1 MDMEFM
7 RKIMNLRM
15 TKILALITPL
25 LGGVGGGLVLGGL
38 FSSCTDWDDHF
49 DANTSV
55 TESQRGSLLTNIKQ
69 NGQLNQFAD
78 LLEKTGYSS
87 QLDQAQTFTV
97 WAPKDNTF
105 DYEALKNEQ
114 NDRILN
120 QFIENHIARNNYP
133 ASGQIDERIY
143 MLNKKVMNFTS
154 AAGGYTIQDVALQL
168 PSIGSNNGII
178 HMLDGKIPFLPNIYE
193 SLNNEQFKLDS
204 ISKFYH
210 SFDTLI
216 LDENRSVKGPAVD
229 GEITYLDAIYTA
241 HNDLYSFFHADIN
254 REDSSYSMLMP
265 TNEAWKKEYARVS
278 QYFKYPEEFRVRK
291 FVDITQK
298 KDTTIKIV
306 DPVHLQDSVSKMWI
320 LQNLFFNNRMYDNRK
335 LADLKD
341 GETLVC
347 DSLVSTTKN
356 IFNAQDAAEMLKGS
370 TRVDKSNGN
379 IFVTDEIKTPVWYV
393 CPPVKVEAEYSNWLA
408 SYENTYGT
416 PSTKSVTATNRNP
429 DVPGTVSNNY
439 YLEIQPYSSTS
450 DEKVTFYLPNMCSAT
465 YHAFAVMLPSN
476 ITNRYTT
483 EVQPNRFKVYFGYS
497 NTNAISGR
505 LELKEE
511 QMKNTEGS
519 VNFITDPTKVDTLDL
534 GEVTFPTSY
543 YGLGDNFPF
552 IRFESNPRR
561 GEHDRTLRIDCILLL
576 PKELYE
582 RSMEDPNYK
591 YIFVTS
597 K

>member
-1 MDMEFM
+1 M
-7 RKIMNLRM
+7 K
-15 TKILALITPL
+15 KYITIKLKESVHHRVFSLPSL
-25 LGGVGGGLVLGGL
+25 TGRGWGRVLGLGL
-38 FSSCTDWDDHF
+38 LVFSIASCSDWDDHF

-55 TESQRGSLLTNIKQ
+55 TESQRGSLLTNIQK
-69 NGQLNQFAD
+69 NDQLKQFAD

-114 NDRILN
+114 NDRVLH

-133 ASGQIDERIY
+133 ASGQIDEHIY
-143 MLNKKVMNFTS
+143 MLNKKVMNFAS

-168 PSIGSNNGII
+168 PSIGGNNGII
-178 HMLDGKIPFLPNIYE
+178 HLLDGKIPFLPNIYE

-210 SFDTLI
+210 GFDTLM

-229 GEITYLDAIYTA
+229 GEITYLDTIYTA
-241 HNDLYSFFHADIN
+241 HNDLYSFFNAYIN

-265 TNEAWKKEYARVS
+265 TDDAWKKEYSRVS
-278 QYFKYPEEFRVRK
+278 EYFKYPDEFRVRK
-291 FVDITQK
+291 FVDITTK
-298 KDTTIKIV
+298 KDTTIQIV
-306 DPVHLQDSVSKMWI
+306 DPVHLQDSISKMWI
-320 LQNLFFNNRMYDNRK
+320 LENLFFNNRLYDNQK

-341 GETLVC
+341 GETLMC
-347 DSLVSTTKN
+347 DSLVSTTGR
-356 IFNAQDAAEMLKGS
+356 IFTAKDAAEMLKGS

-379 IFVTDEIKTPVWYV
+379 IFVTDEIKSPVWYGI

-416 PSTKSVTATNRNP
+416 PSPKSVTATNRNP

-439 YLEIQPYSSTS
+439 YLEVQPYSSTS
-450 DEKVTFYLPNMCSAT
+450 DEKVTFYLPNIRSAT

-476 ITNRYTT
+476 ITNRYAT
-483 EVQPNRFKVYFGYS
+483 EVLPNRFKLFFGYS
-497 NTNAISGR
+497 NTNATSGR

-511 QMKNTEGS
+511 QMRNSEGS
-519 VNFITDPTKVDTLDL
+519 ANFLTNPNKVDTLDL

-543 YGLGDNFPF
+543 YGLGENYPF

-561 GEHDRTLRIDCILLL
+561 GEHDRTLRIDCIILL

-582 RSMEDPNYK
+582 RFLEDPNYK
-591 YIFVTS
+591 FIM
-597 K
+597 